1 MAHWRLREIAQPQ
14 RWTARKIAL
23 ATGLAYN
30 TVWGMWANRTRRA
43 DLDTL
48 DTLARLLNVAP
59 GELIG
64 AGEAAN
70 TARVDEAGE
79 GDAEGE

>member
-30 TVWGMWANRTRRA
+30 TVWAIWANRSKRA

-48 DTLARLLNVAP
+48 EKLAGLLNVAP

-64 AGEAAN
+64 AGDESMTPLQDAAEDN
-70 TARVDEAGE
+70 
-79 GDAEGE
+79 AE

>member
-1 MAHWRLREIAQPQ
+1 MAHWRLRELAQPQ

-23 ATGLAYN
+23 ATGLAYT
-30 TVWGMWANRTRRA
+30 TVWGIWANRSKRA

-48 DTLARLLNVAP
+48 ETLAGLLNVAP

-64 AGEAAN
+64 AGDGPALP
-70 TARVDEAGE
+70 VHE
-79 GDAEGE
+79 GAEDD